1 MDKFHSFT
9 KGQFVKWKPGLKNR
23 KFPKAIIALTVD
35 LVKLGRIEGAI
46 R

>member
-1 MDKFHSFT
+1 MNAAF
-9 KGQFVKWKPGLKNR
+9 GLQQGKLV
-23 KFPKAIIALTVD
+23 AVVELYALIALTVD

>member
-1 MDKFHSFT
+1 LLICLIDY
-9 KGQFVKWKPGLKNR
+9 L
-23 KFPKAIIALTVD
+23 ALIALTVD